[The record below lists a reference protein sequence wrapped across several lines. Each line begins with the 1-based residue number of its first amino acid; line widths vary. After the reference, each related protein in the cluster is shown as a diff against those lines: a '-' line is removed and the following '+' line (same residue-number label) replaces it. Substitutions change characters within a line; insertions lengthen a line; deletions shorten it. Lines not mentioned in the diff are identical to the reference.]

1 MQISV
6 SGKGL
11 DIGEAFQEHAEGRLE
26 EGLRKYLDRIVSA
39 DVIVSKEA
47 HLFEVKIHANP
58 GTSSQIVIKSTGT
71 SPDIYAAFDT
81 AADKV
86 EKQLRRYKRR
96 ITNHHKNT
104 QAEVIDFSA
113 VSYTLDPEKH
123 EEADDD
129 IHTDTSNSLVI
140 AETQMDISTL
150 TVSEAV
156 MRLDLGELPV
166 LLFKNA
172 ANGELNVLY
181 RREDG
186 NIAWVDP
193 TNQKSRKTA

>member
-1 MQISV
+1 M
-6 SGKGL
+6 GL
-11 DIGEAFQEHAEGRLE
+11 ANIW
-26 EGLRKYLDRIVSA
+26 IVLSQP

-47 HLFEVKIHANP
+47 HLFGVKIHANP
-58 GTSSQIVIKSTGT
+58 GTTSNIVIKSSGE

-96 ITNHHKNT
+96 ITNHHKT
-104 QAEVIDFSA
+104 VDADVIDFSA
-113 VSYTLDPEKH
+113 MQYTLDPSKND
-123 EEADDD
+123 EEESSESAAP
-129 IHTDTSNSLVI
+129 LVI

-156 MRLDLGELPV
+156 MRMDLAELPV
-166 LLFKNA
+166 LMFTNG
-172 ANGELNVLY
+172 ANGKLNVIY

-193 TNQKSRKTA
+193 SQQKKGKAA

>member
-1 MQISV
+1 MEISV
-6 SGKGL
+6 SGKGVS
-11 DIGEAFQEHAEGRLE
+11 IGESFQKHAQERLS
-26 EGLRKYLDRIVSA
+26 EGLSKYLDRVISV

-47 HLFEVKIHANP
+47 HQFGVNIHANP
-58 GTSSQIVIKSTGT
+58 GTSSNIVIKSSGQ
-71 SPDIYAAFDT
+71 SGDIYAAFDA

-96 ITNHHKNT
+96 ITNHHKT
-104 QAEVIDFSA
+104 VDGDVIDFST
-113 VSYTLDPEKH
+113 VQYTLDPSKH
-123 EEADDD
+123 EEIVDDE
-129 IHTDTSNSLVI
+129 HTALVI
-140 AETQMDISTL
+140 AETKMDISTL

-156 MRLDLGELPV
+156 MRLDLAEMPV

-172 ANGELNVLY
+172 ANGQLNVLY

-193 TNQKSRKTA
+193 SKQKKAKAA